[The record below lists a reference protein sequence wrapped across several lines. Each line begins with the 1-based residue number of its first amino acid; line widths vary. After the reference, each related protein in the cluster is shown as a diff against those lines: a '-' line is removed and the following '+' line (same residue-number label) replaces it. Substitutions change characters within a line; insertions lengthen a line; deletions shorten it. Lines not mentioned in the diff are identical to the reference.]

1 MRSTV
6 REIARINAAQ
16 MGVPESESWHA
27 QYKDSAYIYIGGLP
41 YDLTEGDI
49 ICIFSQYGEP
59 LDINLIRDKKT
70 GKSKGFCFLKYEDQR
85 STILAVDNLSGAK
98 VLGRILKVDHVLN
111 YRHPKQDSDDEQ
123 SGKMIG
129 MNAAPPILEQE
140 EKEKSN
146 SEDDFSKGIDPDDP
160 LRSYIIEKRKKEAR
174 RLKKR
179 EKKRRHLNDDD
190 DENKTSYKSHKK
202 DYSEKRDHSEI

>member
-1 MRSTV
+1 MNTV

-16 MGVPESESWHA
+16 IGASESESWHA

-98 VLGRILKVDHVLN
+98 VLGRTLKVDHVLN

-129 MNAAPPILEQE
+129 MNAAPPILEEVIQE
-140 EKEKSN
+140 EKK
-146 SEDDFSKGIDPDDP
+146 EDSDEEFSKGIDPEDP
-160 LRSYIIEKRKKEAR
+160 LRSYIIEKRRKEAR
-174 RLKKR
+174 RLEKK
-179 EKKRRHLNDDD
+179 KKRRHSKDQDQ
-190 DENKTSYKSHKK
+190 KTHRSDQKDNSKK
-202 DYSEKRDHSEI
+202 KT

>member
-1 MRSTV
+1 MNTI

-16 MGVPESESWHA
+16 MGVSESESWHA

-98 VLGRILKVDHVLN
+98 VLGRTLKVDHVLN
-111 YRHPKQDSDDEQ
+111 YRHPKQDSDDEE
-123 SGKMIG
+123 SGKIIG
-129 MNAAPPILEQE
+129 MNAAPPILEKGVLLLLKTIFLTHIDIPKRKKGHSDDE
-140 EKEKSN
+140 
-146 SEDDFSKGIDPDDP
+146 DFSKGIDIDDP
-160 LRSYIIEKRKKEAR
+160 MRSYIIEKRRKEAKKMKKKE
-174 RLKKR
+174 KPSFK
-179 EKKRRHLNDDD
+179 
-190 DENKTSYKSHKK
+190 
-202 DYSEKRDHSEI
+202 